1 MEEARTVSVVGGANI
16 DIVAKSNAIYF
27 PGTSNPGTVTET
39 PGGVGRN
46 IAHMLALLGVE
57 VEPYSVVGDDS
68 SGKLILD
75 SARTA
80 GIRTDS
86 VLITDEEKTGQYV
99 AVQDADGTLA
109 SAVSDMRAMELL
121 TPELLEQHR
130 ERLQASR
137 MIVTDTNIP
146 DKSLLWL
153 SELSASLSI
162 PLYVE
167 PVSKEKTGKLRSL
180 PQPAEWI
187 SPSEKEFLE
196 LFRLPKRG
204 FETLILS
211 MEEKPGVPLRL
222 AATANRNSRP
232 SKNLLVTLGRRGVV
246 HMRLECDDLECEDME
261 TGKATLDSAPS
272 VYAPNNSISSN
283 STGRAGADS
292 PAAGEE
298 TKNIPGERVD
308 AGDGAGIWC
317 GNMYRPYSVEVI
329 NDNGAGDAFFAGF
342 IAGRWHGKSQEE
354 SIYYG
359 LAAAARVVRCPD
371 AVDEDLNFDELSSY
385 ISTHETR
392 D

>member
-1 MEEARTVSVVGGANI
+1 MKEARAVSVIGGANI
-16 DIVAKSNAIYF
+16 DIVAKSEAIYF
-27 PGTSNPGTVTET
+27 PGTSNPGRITKT

-57 VEPYSVVGDDS
+57 VEIYSVVGDDP
-68 SGKLILD
+68 SGRLILE
-75 SARTA
+75 SARTS

-86 VLITDEEKTGQYV
+86 VLVTNEEKTGEYV

-121 TPELLEQHR
+121 TPEVLEQHR
-130 ERLQASR
+130 ERLSASR
-137 MIVTDTNIP
+137 MIVTDSNLP
-146 DKSLLWL
+146 DESLVWL
-153 SELSASLSI
+153 SELCYSTSI

-167 PVSKEKTGKLRSL
+167 PVSKEKSGKLRSL
-180 PQPAEWI
+180 PHPAEWI

-232 SKNLLVTLGRRGVV
+232 SKNILVTLGRRGVV
-246 HMRLECDDLECEDME
+246 HMHLEGDDPE
-261 TGKATLDSAPS
+261 
-272 VYAPNNSISSN
+272 
-283 STGRAGADS
+283 
-292 PAAGEE
+292 GEE
-298 TKNIPGERVD
+298 E
-308 AGDGAGIWC
+308 DGAGIWC
-317 GNMYRPYSVEVI
+317 GRMFRPYSVEVI

-342 IAGRWHGKSQEE
+342 IAGRWHERSEEE

-359 LAAAARVVRCPD
+359 LAAAARVVRCPE
-371 AVDEDLNFDELSSY
+371 AVDDDLDFEELSSY